1 MCIICDAHFS
11 ATTLTFGAYGL
22 WHVSNMFPIIIII
35 NGHQLAVPQII
46 AMISLVVICVC
57 V

>member
-35 NGHQLAVPQII
+35 IGHQLAVPQII